1 MLVAV
6 HVIGHESMHL
16 AGVVDEAVADC
27 LALQLDAWVA
37 VRLGAS
43 RSFARSLAR
52 EYWTTYY
59 SAQDVRYRSAGCR
72 DGGALDL
79 FPESAGWPTPTHYT
93 ARVATAVASFAERAR
108 SNLESSGAAPT
119 AFPGHSIG

>member
-1 MLVAV
+1 
-6 HVIGHESMHL
+6 MHL
-16 AGVVDEAVADC
+16 AGVVDEAAADC

-43 RSFARSLAR
+43 GSFARSLAR

-59 SAQDVRYRSAGCR
+59 PAQDVRYRSAGCR

-79 FPESAGWPTPTHYT
+79 FRERPGWPTPTRYPT
-93 ARVATAVASFAERAR
+93 TIATAVSSYMGRAPGD
-108 SNLESSGAAPT
+108 LKSGGATPAVPS
-119 AFPGHSIG
+119 HSIR